1 MDTVIV
7 ITGLTSGV
15 CGKQLN
21 SGDETITRAEFA
33 KGSATFLVVIVA
45 GLLSETYL
53 DRYLA
58 SAETD
63 KKATSSDG
71 AEASTPPASSAAC
84 VGKDGSW
91 KNWPW
96 SNVPILSPKCREDR

>member
-1 MDTVIV
+1 M
-7 ITGLTSGV
+7 
-15 CGKQLN
+15 
-21 SGDETITRAEFA
+21 TRAEFA

-45 GLLSETYL
+45 GLLSETQL
-53 DRYLA
+53 ERHLA
-58 SAETD
+58 SAATD
-63 KKATSSDG
+63 KKATSRDG
-71 AEASTPPASSAAC
+71 TEASAPC

>member
-1 MDTVIV
+1 M
-7 ITGLTSGV
+7 
-15 CGKQLN
+15 
-21 SGDETITRAEFA
+21 TRSEFA
-33 KGSATFLVVIVA
+33 KGSTTFLVVIVA

-53 DRYLA
+53 DRHLA
-58 SAETD
+58 AVEID
-63 KKATSSDG
+63 KKAASSDR
-71 AEASTPPASSAAC
+71 AEASTPSTSAC

>member
-1 MDTVIV
+1 M
-7 ITGLTSGV
+7 
-15 CGKQLN
+15 
-21 SGDETITRAEFA
+21 TRAEFA

-53 DRYLA
+53 DRHLA
-58 SAETD
+58 ASETE
-63 KKATSSDG
+63 KAASTGG
-71 AEASTPPASSAAC
+71 AEASAPPTQSPAC

>member
-1 MDTVIV
+1 M
-7 ITGLTSGV
+7 
-15 CGKQLN
+15 
-21 SGDETITRAEFA
+21 TRAEFA

-45 GLLSETYL
+45 GLFSEASL

-58 SAETD
+58 ASETD
-63 KKATSSDG
+63 KKTASSED
-71 AEASTPPASSAAC
+71 AKAPAPTTPPAAC